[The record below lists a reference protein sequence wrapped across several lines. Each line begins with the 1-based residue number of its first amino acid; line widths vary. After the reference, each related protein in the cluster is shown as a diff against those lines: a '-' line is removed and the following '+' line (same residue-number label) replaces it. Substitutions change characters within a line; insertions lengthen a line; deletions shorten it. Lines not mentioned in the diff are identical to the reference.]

1 MARLP
6 GSVRFLLLCA
16 LILTIGRAMS
26 MPFMTIYLSR
36 QFALNQQQV
45 GFIMGASLLF
55 GTFAGLYCGYLTDR
69 FDKRWLVYLAVGLV
83 AASFVLTPVLNST
96 LLILLILAAANSAF
110 SLIDIALKSFFADLL
125 PPEQRSKA
133 FSLRYMLANVGWAS
147 GPMLGTLMVGH
158 DVRWPFWM
166 SCAVTLAGLLLLV
179 SGHGMLRPRT
189 VSTERRSQVPDFSA
203 TVQVLKSDG
212 RLVLFTLGGVFSAF
226 VYSKFSVYLSQYAV
240 TVGSP
245 AYAYRLLSAMLVTN
259 GLGVILLQYPI
270 GSRIKP
276 GTLMRWVS
284 CGSLALT
291 LSMLIFMQSTALP
304 VWVIGM
310 IVLTLGEVSLVP
322 AEYLFIDVIAPEHL
336 RGSYYGAQNLA
347 NIGSALSPLLCGIV
361 LTHAPAVT
369 MFWVQIALTM
379 TGACLFYLGYRKMR
393 KGVRVAGLSP
403 EVSA

>member
-45 GFIMGASLLF
+45 GLIMGASLLF

-83 AASFVLTPVLNST
+83 AASFVLAPVLHSA

-125 PPEQRSKA
+125 PPEQRGKA

-166 SCAVTLAGLLLLV
+166 SCAVTVAGLLLLI
-179 SGHGMLRPRT
+179 SGHGMLRPRLDK
-189 VSTERRSQVPDFSA
+189 TEAHSQVPDFSA
-203 TVQVLKSDG
+203 TVRVLKSDG

-240 TVGSP
+240 TVSSP

-270 GSRIKP
+270 GSRIKQH
-276 GTLMRWVS
+276 TLMRWVS

-310 IVLTLGEVSLVP
+310 VVLTLGEVSLVP

-369 MFWVQIALTM
+369 MFWVQITLTM
-379 TGACLFYLGYRKMR
+379 TGAGLFYLGYRKMR
-393 KGVRVAGLSP
+393 QGVPMVGLSP
-403 EVSA
+403 GLGG

>member
-1 MARLP
+1 
-6 GSVRFLLLCA
+6 
-16 LILTIGRAMS
+16 MS

-36 QFALNQQQV
+36 QFALDQQQV
-45 GFIMGASLLF
+45 GFIMGASLLV

-69 FDKRWLVYLAVGLV
+69 FDKRWLVYLAVSLV
-83 AASFVLTPVLNST
+83 AASFVLTPMLHST
-96 LLILLILAAANSAF
+96 LLILLVLAAANSAF
-110 SLIDIALKSFFADLL
+110 SLIDIALKSFFAELL
-125 PPEQRSKA
+125 PPQQRGKA
-133 FSLRYMLANVGWAS
+133 FSLRYMLANVGWSS
-147 GPMLGTLMVGH
+147 GPMLGTLMAGH

-166 SCAVTLAGLLLLV
+166 SCAVSVAALLMLV
-179 SGHGMLRPRT
+179 CGHGMLSPRP
-189 VSTERRSQVPDFSA
+189 EHKEGHDQVPDFAA
-203 TVQVLKSDG
+203 TVQVLKGDG

-245 AYAYRLLSAMLVTN
+245 AYAYHLISAMLVTN

-270 GSRIKP
+270 GSRIKQE
-276 GTLMRWVS
+276 TLMRWVS
-284 CGSLALT
+284 CGSLALA

-310 IVLTLGEVSLVP
+310 IVLTIGEVSLVP

-361 LTHAPAVT
+361 LTHAPAET

-379 TGACLFYLGYRKMR
+379 AGAGLFYQGYRRMR
-393 KGVRVAGLSP
+393 QGLPLVGLSP
-403 EVSA
+403 EAGG